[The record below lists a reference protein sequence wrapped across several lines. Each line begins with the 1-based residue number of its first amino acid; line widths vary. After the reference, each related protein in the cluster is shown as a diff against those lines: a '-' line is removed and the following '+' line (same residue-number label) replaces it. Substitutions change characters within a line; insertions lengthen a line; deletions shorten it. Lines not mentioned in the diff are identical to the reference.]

1 MTKIKFTPSAA
12 INNWEFVKNEIAKRH
27 REITNIKLA
36 RHVDEAKITL
46 LQEEMGELGD
56 VYPTAYCIVH
66 SCLMSPHMEI
76 IDSDIELL
84 IKVINKFK
92 K

>member
-12 INNWEFVKNEIAKRH
+12 INNWEFIKNEIAKRN
-27 REITNIKLA
+27 REIANIKLA
-36 RHVDEAKITL
+36 RNVDEAKITL
-46 LQEEMGELGD
+46 LQEEIGELGD
-56 VYPTAYCIVH
+56 VHPTAYCIVH

-76 IDSDIELL
+76 IDEDIELL
-84 IKVINKFK
+84 LATINKFK